1 MQIKSNISSVFS
13 NILIKF
19 TLMENFLPALLIIG
33 GVIYKIYS
41 EYQKEQEKARRRM
54 PQVPQP
60 PLPIPSEQRPQRT
73 VIEPTMSIP
82 IPVPPKK
89 TERSPNISEE
99 VRKMREKRSA
109 DANSIKKV
117 VVKPVVN
124 IESEKEDIISF
135 DLREAVIQSAILNR
149 PYQ

>member
-1 MQIKSNISSVFS
+1 
-13 NILIKF
+13 
-19 TLMENFLPALLIIG
+19 MENFLPVLLIIG

-54 PQVPQP
+54 PQVPP
-60 PLPIPSEQRPQRT
+60 PTPPVTSEQRPQRT
-73 VIEPTMSIP
+73 VVEPTMSIP

-89 TERSPNISEE
+89 MLRARDMPEE

-109 DANSIKKV
+109 ETNSNKKAI
-117 VVKPVVN
+117 VKPVVDL
-124 IESEKEDIISF
+124 EKTEGTTSF

>member
-1 MQIKSNISSVFS
+1 
-13 NILIKF
+13 
-19 TLMENFLPALLIIG
+19 MENFLPALLIIG

-54 PQVPQP
+54 PQTP
-60 PLPIPSEQRPQRT
+60 PLPTHPIQSEPQPQRT

-82 IPVPPKK
+82 IPVAPKK
-89 TERSPNISEE
+89 TEQMRDTPLE
-99 VRKMREKRSA
+99 VRKIKEERLIDVTRVKKISPKVAPEIEEK
-109 DANSIKKV
+109 DDVI
-117 VVKPVVN
+117 P
-124 IESEKEDIISF
+124 F

>member
-1 MQIKSNISSVFS
+1 
-13 NILIKF
+13 
-19 TLMENFLPALLIIG
+19 MENFLPALLIIG

-54 PQVPQP
+54 PQTP
-60 PLPIPSEQRPQRT
+60 PPPTPPTPSEQQSQRT

-89 TERSPNISEE
+89 TERTRDMPEE
-99 VRKMREKRSA
+99 VRKTREKRLA
-109 DANSIKKV
+109 DTNHMKKIPTKV
-117 VVKPVVN
+117 EPQ
-124 IESEKEDIISF
+124 IEEKDNAIPF

>member
-1 MQIKSNISSVFS
+1 
-13 NILIKF
+13 
-19 TLMENFLPALLIIG
+19 MENFLPALLIIG

-54 PQVPQP
+54 PQTPPPPTPTHPIQSEPQP
-60 PLPIPSEQRPQRT
+60 KRT

-89 TERSPNISEE
+89 NEHMGDTPVE
-99 VRKMREKRSA
+99 VRKIREERLI
-109 DANSIKKV
+109 DVTRVKKISPKV
-117 VVKPVVN
+117 APE
-124 IESEKEDIISF
+124 IEEKDDVIPF
-135 DLREAVIQSAILNR
+135 DLREAVIKSAILNR

>member
-1 MQIKSNISSVFS
+1 
-13 NILIKF
+13 
-19 TLMENFLPALLIIG
+19 MENFLPALLIIG

-54 PQVPQP
+54 PQAPLPTP
-60 PLPIPSEQRPQRT
+60 PLPSEQPLQRP

-89 TERSPNISEE
+89 RQHTPVIPTEVKATTSE
-99 VRKMREKRSA
+99 MFA
-109 DANSIKKV
+109 KKDDKKLLKEITPKIEERHDV
-117 VVKPVVN
+117 V
-124 IESEKEDIISF
+124 SF
-135 DLREAVIQSAILNR
+135 DLREAVINAAILNR